1 MRYFLRLCGLSGAS
15 PGFIAALMM
24 AMMSAAVAAED
35 GVAAKPDSVTEKPD
49 GVVAKQDGAPAKPDG
64 VAAKPDGAAAK
75 PDDVA
80 TKPDGVAAKPDAAAA
95 KPDGVAAKP
104 DGAAAKPDGVA
115 TKSMS
120 PAANTVQGSSKDE
133 STLLGAQL
141 RLGKNLVEKLSSSK
155 KAEQPN
161 VIVSPASLA
170 MVFSLLDIGANDQMR
185 AAIGKTLGFGAAK
198 GATKGD
204 LESMRAAASSI
215 LKRAQEGGPLAL
227 ADMIVFDPAS
237 KPYPEAMKKLQAAGA
252 DVSEEDLSK
261 PETIARINAW
271 VKEKTRGLIPSVVEE
286 SPQDAGLV
294 AINALY
300 FKDRWKQPFDPAATR
315 DEKFE
320 VSQGQSINVPMM
332 HFEGRLAFRQDNKF
346 VAAALSYA
354 SGDYELVVLTGKDA
368 ALGVNEFAIASGW
381 LGGQGFEMSDG
392 EIALPR
398 FSASGSED
406 LLPVMDALG
415 LAKARKAPG
424 ALKGFTATSQTIAR
438 VVQKTELRVNEEG
451 TEAAAAT
458 AVTTLRSAMPRQYVK
473 MVVDKP
479 FMFALRDKR
488 AGLVLLQGYVAK
500 PEVMV
505 DAK

>member
-1 MRYFLRLCGLSGAS
+1 MRYFLRLCGISGAV
-15 PGFIAALMM
+15 PGFVAALMM
-24 AMMSAAVAAED
+24 AIMSAAVAAEE
-35 GVAAKPDSVTEKPD
+35 GVAAKPDSVTEKPE
-49 GVVAKQDGAPAKPDG
+49 VVAKPDGGAAAKPDG
-64 VAAKPDGAAAK
+64 VARKPDDLTAKPDGIAAK
-75 PDDVA
+75 PEGAV
-80 TKPDGVAAKPDAAAA
+80 TKPDGVAAKPDSAKA
-95 KPDGVAAKP
+95 KPDGVT
-104 DGAAAKPDGVA
+104 AKPDGVKA
-115 TKSMS
+115 KSA
-120 PAANTVQGSSKDE
+120 PPRAKTAQDLPKDE
-133 STLLGAQL
+133 PALLGAQL
-141 RLGKNLVEKLSSSK
+141 RLGNSLIEKLSSGK

-170 MVFSLLDIGANDQMR
+170 MVFSLLDMGADDPMR
-185 AAIGKTLGFGAAK
+185 AAIRKTLGFGGAK

-204 LESMRAAASSI
+204 LESLRAVASSV

-227 ADMIVFDPAS
+227 ADMIVFDPGS
-237 KPYPEAMKKLQAAGA
+237 KPIPQALEGLKAAGA
-252 DVSEEDLSK
+252 EVSVEDLSK
-261 PETIARINAW
+261 PDTIARINAW

-300 FKDRWKQPFDPAATR
+300 FKDRWKEPFDPALTR
-315 DEKFE
+315 DEKFQ
-320 VSQGQSINVPMM
+320 VSQGQSVNVQMM
-332 HFEGRLAFRQDNKF
+332 HSEGRLAFRQDNKF

-354 SGDYELVVLTGKDA
+354 SGDYELVVLTSRDA
-368 ALGVNEFAIASGW
+368 PLGVNEFAVASGW
-381 LGGQGFEMSDG
+381 LGGQGFEMSEG

-458 AVTTLRSAMPRQYVK
+458 AVTTLRSAMPRNYVK
-473 MVVDKP
+473 MIVDKP

-500 PEVMV
+500 PEAM
-505 DAK
+505 AAN

>member
-1 MRYFLRLCGLSGAS
+1 MRYFLRLCGLSGAL
-15 PGFIAALMM
+15 PGLVAALMM

-35 GVAAKPDSVTEKPD
+35 GVAAKPDSVTEKAD
-49 GVVAKQDGAPAKPDG
+49 GVVAKPDGGVEKPDG
-64 VAAKPDGAAAK
+64 VAAKPGGVAAK
-75 PDDVA
+75 PDGEAAKPGGVAAKPAGVA
-80 TKPDGVAAKPDAAAA
+80 TKPDGVTAKPGAVPA
-95 KPDGVAAKP
+95 KSTLPRAH
-104 DGAAAKPDGVA
+104 
-115 TKSMS
+115 
-120 PAANTVQGSSKDE
+120 TVQGKSKED

-141 RLGKNLVEKLSSSK
+141 RLGNSLVEKLSSGK
-155 KAEQPN
+155 KAERRN

-170 MVFSLLDIGANDQMR
+170 MVFSQLDLGADDQMR
-185 AAIGKTLGFGAAK
+185 AAIAKTLGFGAAK
-198 GATKGD
+198 GAPKAD
-204 LESMRAAASSI
+204 LESVRAVATAV
-215 LKRAQEGGPLAL
+215 LKQAQEGGPLAL
-227 ADMIVFDPAS
+227 ADMIVFDPGS
-237 KPYPEAMKKLQAAGA
+237 KPIPEALQRLKEAGVE
-252 DVSEEDLSK
+252 VSVEDLSK
-261 PETIARINAW
+261 PETIAQINAW
-271 VKEKTRGLIPSVVEE
+271 VKEKTRGLIPSVVEQ

-300 FKDRWKQPFDPAATR
+300 FKDRWKEPFDPALTR
-315 DEKFE
+315 DEKFQ
-320 VSQGQSINVPMM
+320 VAQGQSINVSMM
-332 HFEGRLAFRQDNKF
+332 HFEGRLAFHQDSKF

-354 SGDYELVVLTGKDA
+354 SGDYELVVVTSKDA
-368 ALGVNEFAIASGW
+368 PLGVNEFAVASGW
-381 LGGQGFEMSDG
+381 LGGQGFEMSEG

-458 AVTTLRSAMPRQYVK
+458 AVTTLRSAMPRNYVK
-473 MVVDKP
+473 MIVDKP

-500 PEVMV
+500 PEAM
-505 DAK
+505 AAN

>member
-1 MRYFLRLCGLSGAS
+1 MRYFLRLCGLSGAF
-15 PGFIAALMM
+15 PGFVAALLM
-24 AMMSAAVAAED
+24 AIMSAAVAAED

-49 GVVAKQDGAPAKPDG
+49 GVV
-64 VAAKPDGAAAK
+64 
-75 PDDVA
+75 
-80 TKPDGVAAKPDAAAA
+80 TKPDGVAA

-104 DGAAAKPDGVA
+104 DGIAAKPDGVAGKPGGVAAKPDGVA
-115 TKSMS
+115 TKPDGATAKPDGVKAKSAL
-120 PAANTVQGSSKDE
+120 PRARAVQGPSKDDA
-133 STLLGAQL
+133 TLLGAQL
-141 RLGKNLVEKLSSSK
+141 RLGNSLVEKLSSGK
-155 KAEQPN
+155 KAEQRN
-161 VIVSPASLA
+161 VMVSPASLA
-170 MVFSLLDIGANDQMR
+170 MVFSVLDLGADDQMR
-185 AAIGKTLGFGAAK
+185 AAIRKTLGFAAAK
-198 GATKGD
+198 GAPKGD
-204 LESMRAAASSI
+204 LESLRAVATAV

-237 KPYPEAMKKLQAAGA
+237 KPIAEALQRLKEAGVE
-252 DVSEEDLSK
+252 VSVEDLSK
-261 PETIARINAW
+261 PETIAQINAW

-300 FKDRWKQPFDPAATR
+300 FKDRWKQPFDPAATH
-315 DEKFE
+315 DEKFQ
-320 VSQGQSINVPMM
+320 VSQGESINVPMM
-332 HFEGRLAFRQDNKF
+332 RSEGRLAFRQDDKF

-354 SGDYELVVLTGKDA
+354 SGDYELVVLTSKDA
-368 ALGVNEFAIASGW
+368 PLGVNEFAVASGW
-381 LGGQGFEMSDG
+381 LGGESFEMLEG

-473 MVVDKP
+473 MIVDKP

-500 PEVMV
+500 PEMMA